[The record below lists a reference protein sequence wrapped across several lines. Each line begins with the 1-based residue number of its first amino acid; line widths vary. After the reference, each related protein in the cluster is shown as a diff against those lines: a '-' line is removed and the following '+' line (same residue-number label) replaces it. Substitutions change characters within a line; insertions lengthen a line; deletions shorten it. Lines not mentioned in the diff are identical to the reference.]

1 MKSTGGECRVWLSC
15 LRRSCLWLLST
26 VLLVS
31 FLHSVAVTRVTL
43 PEPHSRKLLSTPF
56 TLSVIFAFCA
66 FAMLPYIKHARSQIR
81 RLHFIWGKNVGKDQ
95 GNSQSISQFWPNQVE
110 CWRWPL
116 SGHYDPVVAGEQA
129 SGGQWRWESHNL
141 DQEENPNKC
150 TCTCTVWVGHPNRY
164 VLLYTY
170 KKPLPQLV
178 TRPSRQQLPL
188 NRLHTTTEKN
198 NSRLGFSIGLD
209 KSLTWARLEGITGR
223 GVLPTERSKVVAPAH
238 FITLHGCASCQLTL
252 SSSDSQSE
260 TLYSLYQRQHVVHHT
275 MHSVLV
281 HKVKH
286 TTDVQWTGQLCWHWI
301 PQVWPLTFIQCAI
314 LCFSKLCIGISPH
327 STFLSGLA
335 WLV

>member
-1 MKSTGGECRVWLSC
+1 MIQLS
-15 LRRSCLWLLST
+15 
-26 VLLVS
+26 
-31 FLHSVAVTRVTL
+31 
-43 PEPHSRKLLSTPF
+43 PDSR
-56 TLSVIFAFCA
+56 
-66 FAMLPYIKHARSQIR
+66 
-81 RLHFIWGKNVGKDQ
+81 
-95 GNSQSISQFWPNQVE
+95 QVE
-110 CWRWPL
+110 
-116 SGHYDPVVAGEQA
+116 
-129 SGGQWRWESHNL
+129 HNGL
-141 DQEENPNKC
+141 LLLRKPQSWSRGNPNKC

-209 KSLTWARLEGITGR
+209 KRLTWARIEGIAGM
-223 GVLPTERSKVVAPAH
+223 GVLPTEISKVVSPAH
-238 FITLHGCASCQLTL
+238 FITLQGCASCQLIL
-252 SSSDSQSE
+252 SSSDSPSE

-314 LCFSKLCIGISPH
+314 LCFGISPH